1 MIFRQLWYLV
11 KAAANNLWT
20 FRGRNLVS
28 VLIIGFSFLVIGIFL
43 ALSNNLTYL
52 GQQLSNN
59 LAISFFLDKNLKS
72 TELEYIKSQILAS
85 ELVDRVTFVS
95 SEDALNRFQA
105 NFPELREIL
114 DNLKSN
120 PFPPSF
126 EVKLKEKILSLSAIV
141 YFMEKIKGLKG
152 VIDVQFNQDWVE
164 KMDSLS
170 RIVQAVGFFL
180 GGILILASFFI
191 ISNVVRL
198 NVFARKNEI
207 EILRLVGATNTFI
220 RIPFLLEGFVLGLL
234 GSLISLLILFILVK
248 VFPIYIGSSL
258 GAARE
263 LFTLRPLTMEQAL
276 WLVAGGVVT
285 GTLGSVTSVSRFLRI

>member
-11 KAAANNLWT
+11 KAAASNLWT

-28 VLIIGFSFLVIGIFL
+28 VLIISFSFLVIGIFL

-59 LAISFFLDKNLKS
+59 LAISFFLDRNLKT
-72 TELEYIKSQILAS
+72 TELDYIKSQILAS

-95 SEDALNRFQA
+95 SEEALNRFRA
-105 NFPELREIL
+105 NFPELRQIL

-120 PFPPSF
+120 PFPPSY

-152 VIDVQFNQDWVE
+152 VIDVQFNQEWVE

-234 GSLISLLILFILVK
+234 GSLVSLLILLILVK
-248 VFPIYIGSSL
+248 VFPLYIGSSL

-263 LFTLRPLTMEQAL
+263 LFTLRPLTSEQSL
-276 WLVAGGVVT
+276 WLVVGGVVT

>member
-1 MIFRQLWYLV
+1 MIFRQLWYLLKV
-11 KAAANNLWT
+11 AASNLWT
-20 FRGRNLVS
+20 FRGRNLIS
-28 VLIIGFSFLVIGIFL
+28 ILIISFSFLVLGIFL

-59 LAISFFLDKNLKS
+59 LAISFFLDRNLKS
-72 TELEYIKSQILAS
+72 GELEYIKSQILAS
-85 ELVDRVTFVS
+85 ELVDQVTFVS
-95 SEDALNRFQA
+95 SEDALNRFRA
-105 NFPELREIL
+105 NFPELLEII

-120 PFPPSF
+120 PFPPSY
-126 EVKLKEKILSLSAIV
+126 EVKLKDKILSLPAVV
-141 YFMEKIKGLKG
+141 YFMEKIKSLKG
-152 VIDVQFNQDWVE
+152 VTDVQFNQEWVE
-164 KMDSLS
+164 KMDSLG

-220 RIPFLLEGFVLGLL
+220 RVPFLVEGFALGLL
-234 GSLISLLILFILVK
+234 GSLMALLILFILIK
-248 VFPIYIGSSL
+248 IFPIYVGSSL

-263 LFTLRPLTMEQAL
+263 LFTLRPLTAEQAL
-276 WLVAGGVVT
+276 WLVAGGIII
-285 GTLGSVTSVSRFLRI
+285 GTLGSVTSVSRFLKV

>member
-11 KAAANNLWT
+11 KAAGSNLWT

-59 LAISFFLDKNLKS
+59 LAISFFLDQNLKPG
-72 TELEYIKSQILAS
+72 ELEFIKSQILAS
-85 ELVDRVTFVS
+85 ELVDQVTFIS
-95 SEDALNRFQA
+95 SADALGRFRA
-105 NFPELREIL
+105 NFPELQEII

-126 EVKLKEKILSLSAIV
+126 EVKLKEKILSLQAIV
-141 YFMEKIKGLKG
+141 YFMEKIKSLKG
-152 VIDVQFNQDWVE
+152 VTDVQFNQEWVE
-164 KMDSLS
+164 KMESLS
-170 RIVQAVGFFL
+170 RIVRAVGFFL

-234 GSLISLLILFILVK
+234 GSLVSLFILFILIK
-248 VFPIYIGSSL
+248 IFPIYIGSSL

-263 LFTLRPLTMEQAL
+263 LFSLRPLTLEQAA
-276 WLVAGGVVT
+276 WLVVGGVVT
-285 GTLGSVTSVSRFLRI
+285 GTLGSVTSVSRFLRV

>member
-11 KAAANNLWT
+11 KAAASNLWT

-59 LAISFFLDKNLKS
+59 LAISFFLDKDLKT
-72 TELEYIKSQILAS
+72 TELDYIKSQILAS

-95 SEDALNRFQA
+95 SEDALNRFRA
-105 NFPELREIL
+105 NFPELRQIL

-120 PFPPSF
+120 PFPPSY
-126 EVKLKEKILSLSAIV
+126 EVKLREKILSLSAIV

-152 VIDVQFNQDWVE
+152 VVDVQFNQEWVE

-234 GSLISLLILFILVK
+234 GSLVSLFILLILIK
-248 VFPIYIGSSL
+248 VFPLYIGSSL

-263 LFTLRPLTMEQAL
+263 LFTLRPLTTEQSL

>member
-1 MIFRQLWYLV
+1 MIFRQIWYLV
-11 KAAANNLWT
+11 KTAAGNLWT

-59 LAISFFLDKNLKS
+59 LAVSFFLDNNLKDQ
-72 TELEYIKSQILAS
+72 ELEQIKSQILAS

-95 SEDALNRFQA
+95 SEDALTRFRA
-105 NFPELREIL
+105 NFPELRDIL

-120 PFPPSF
+120 PFPPSY
-126 EVKLKEKILSLSAIV
+126 EVKLKDKVLSLQAIV

-152 VIDVQFNQDWVE
+152 VTDVQFNQEWAE

-220 RIPFLLEGFVLGLL
+220 RIPFLVEGFVLGLL
-234 GSLISLLILFILVK
+234 GSLISLVILFILVK
-248 VFPIYIGSSL
+248 VFPVYIGSSL

-263 LFTLRPLTMEQAL
+263 LFTLRPLTLNQAL
-276 WLVAGGVVT
+276 WLIAGGVVT

>member
-1 MIFRQLWYLV
+1 MIFRQIWYLART
-11 KAAANNLWT
+11 AAGNIWT

-52 GQQLSNN
+52 GQRLSNN
-59 LAISFFLDKNLKS
+59 LAISFFLENNLKAP
-72 TELEYIKSQILAS
+72 ELESIKAQILAS
-85 ELVDRVTFVS
+85 ELVDQVTFVS
-95 SEDALNRFQA
+95 SEDALNRFRA

-120 PFPPSF
+120 PFPPSY
-126 EVKLKEKILSLSAIV
+126 EVKLKEKVLSLQAIV

-152 VIDVQFNQDWVE
+152 VVDVQFNQEWVE

-220 RIPFLLEGFVLGLL
+220 RIPFLVEGFVLGFL
-234 GSLISLLILFILVK
+234 GSLISMTILYILVK
-248 VFPIYIGSSL
+248 VFPVYIGSSL

-263 LFTLRPLTMEQAL
+263 LFTLRPLTLEQAI

>member
-1 MIFRQLWYLV
+1 VIFRQIWYLV
-11 KAAANNLWT
+11 RTAAGNIWT

-59 LAISFFLDKNLKS
+59 LAISFFLENNLKAP
-72 TELEYIKSQILAS
+72 ELESIKAQILAS
-85 ELVDRVTFVS
+85 ELVDQVTFVS
-95 SEDALNRFQA
+95 SEDALNRFRA

-120 PFPPSF
+120 PFPPSY
-126 EVKLKEKILSLSAIV
+126 EVKLKEKVLSLQAIV

-152 VIDVQFNQDWVE
+152 VVDVQFNQEWVE

-220 RIPFLLEGFVLGLL
+220 RIPFLVEGFVLGFL
-234 GSLISLLILFILVK
+234 GSLISLAILYILVK
-248 VFPIYIGSSL
+248 VFPVYIGSSL

-263 LFTLRPLTMEQAL
+263 LFTLRPLTLEQAI

>member
-11 KAAANNLWT
+11 KVAGNNLWT

-59 LAISFFLDKNLKS
+59 LAISFFLDRNLKPA
-72 TELEYIKSQILAS
+72 ELEDIKTQILAS
-85 ELVDRVTFVS
+85 ELVDQVTYVS
-95 SEDALNRFQA
+95 SADALGRFRA
-105 NFPELREIL
+105 NFPELQEII

-120 PFPPSF
+120 PFPPSY
-126 EVKLKEKILSLSAIV
+126 EVRLKEKILSLQAII

-152 VIDVQFNQDWVE
+152 VTDVQFNQEWVE
-164 KMDSLS
+164 KMESLG
-170 RIVQAVGFFL
+170 RIVRAVGFFL

-234 GSLISLLILFILVK
+234 GSLVSLFILFILVK
-248 VFPIYIGSSL
+248 IFPLYIGSSL

-263 LFTLRPLTMEQAL
+263 LFSLKPLTLEQAA
-276 WLVAGGVVT
+276 WLIVGGVVT
-285 GTLGSVTSVSRFLRI
+285 GTLGSVTSVSRFLRV

>member
-11 KAAANNLWT
+11 KAAGNNLWT

-28 VLIIGFSFLVIGIFL
+28 VFIIGFSFLIIGIFL

-59 LAISFFLDKNLKS
+59 LAISFFLDRNLKPA
-72 TELEYIKSQILAS
+72 ELEDIKTQILTS
-85 ELVDRVTFVS
+85 ELVDQVTYVS
-95 SEDALNRFQA
+95 SADALGRFRA
-105 NFPELREIL
+105 NFPELQEII

-120 PFPPSF
+120 PFPPSY
-126 EVKLKEKILSLSAIV
+126 EVKLKEKILSLQAII

-152 VIDVQFNQDWVE
+152 VTDVQFNQEWVE
-164 KMDSLS
+164 KMESLG
-170 RIVQAVGFFL
+170 RIVRAVGFFL

-220 RIPFLLEGFVLGLL
+220 RIPFVLEGFVLGLL
-234 GSLISLLILFILVK
+234 GSLVSLFILFILVK
-248 VFPIYIGSSL
+248 IFPLYIGSSL

-263 LFTLRPLTMEQAL
+263 LFSLKPLTLEQAA
-276 WLVAGGVVT
+276 WLIVGGVVT
-285 GTLGSVTSVSRFLRI
+285 GTLGSVTSVSRFLRV

>member
-11 KAAANNLWT
+11 KAAGNNLWA

-59 LAISFFLDKNLKS
+59 LAISFFLDPNLKPGEL
-72 TELEYIKSQILAS
+72 TEIKAQILAS
-85 ELVDRVTFVS
+85 ELVDQVTFVS
-95 SEDALNRFQA
+95 STDALSRFRA
-105 NFPELREIL
+105 NFPELQEII

-126 EVKLKEKILSLSAIV
+126 EVKLKEKILRLPAIV
-141 YFMEKIKGLKG
+141 YFMERIKSLKG
-152 VIDVQFNQDWVE
+152 VTDVQFNQEWVE
-164 KMDSLS
+164 KMESLS

-220 RIPFLLEGFVLGLL
+220 RIPFLLEGFALGLM
-234 GSLISLLILFILVK
+234 GSLVSLFILFILIK
-248 VFPIYIGSSL
+248 TFPLYIGSSL

-263 LFTLRPLTMEQAL
+263 LFSLRPLNLEQAI
-276 WLVAGGVVT
+276 WLVAGGVII
-285 GTLGSVTSVSRFLRI
+285 GTLGSVTSVSRFLRV

>member
-1 MIFRQLWYLV
+1 MILRQLWYLV
-11 KAAANNLWT
+11 KAAGSNLWT

-59 LAISFFLDKNLKS
+59 LAISFFLDRNLKPA
-72 TELEYIKSQILAS
+72 ELEEIKAQILAS
-85 ELVDRVTFVS
+85 ELVDQVTYVS
-95 SEDALNRFQA
+95 SADALGRFRA
-105 NFPELREIL
+105 NFPELQEII

-120 PFPPSF
+120 PFPPSY
-126 EVKLKEKILSLSAIV
+126 EVKLKEKILSLPAIV
-141 YFMEKIKGLKG
+141 YFMEKIKSLKG
-152 VIDVQFNQDWVE
+152 VTDVQFNQEWAE
-164 KMDSLS
+164 KMESLS
-170 RIVQAVGFFL
+170 RIVRAVGFFL

-234 GSLISLLILFILVK
+234 GSLVSLFILFILIK
-248 VFPIYIGSSL
+248 IFPIYIGSSL

-263 LFTLRPLTMEQAL
+263 LFSLRPLNLEQAA

-285 GTLGSVTSVSRFLRI
+285 GTLGSVTSVSRFLRV

>member
-1 MIFRQLWYLV
+1 MIFRQIWYLV
-11 KAAANNLWT
+11 RTAAGNIWT

-59 LAISFFLDKNLKS
+59 LAISFFLENNLKAP
-72 TELEYIKSQILAS
+72 ELESIKAQILAS
-85 ELVDRVTFVS
+85 ELVDQVTFVS
-95 SEDALNRFQA
+95 SEDALNRFRA

-120 PFPPSF
+120 PFPPSY
-126 EVKLKEKILSLSAIV
+126 EVKLKEKVLSLQAIV

-152 VIDVQFNQDWVE
+152 VVDVQFNQEWVE

-220 RIPFLLEGFVLGLL
+220 RIPFLVEGFVLGFL
-234 GSLISLLILFILVK
+234 GSLISLAILYILVK
-248 VFPIYIGSSL
+248 VFPVYIGSSL

-263 LFTLRPLTMEQAL
+263 LFTLRPLTLEQAI